1 VSAKQKITLSLRAP
15 AKINLSLQILARRPD
30 GYHDLDTVMQKLDLA
45 DLVTIA
51 VTDQPGI
58 ILRCPDSELPEDRTN
73 IVWQAADTFLAACRI
88 KKKGV
93 VITLQKN
100 IPVAAGLGGGSSDA
114 AATLTGLNRLL
125 ATGLTTSELIE
136 LARMLGADVP
146 FFVTDYGAVRAT
158 GIGDQMVPLPSL
170 TNCTVVLVNPGFSV
184 STRWVYEKYALTIK
198 GKDSKL
204 YDCPKKMDHVL
215 PYLGSN
221 DLEQVTIFSYPELG
235 ILKQKLIDLG
245 AVAVMMSG
253 SGPTVFGI
261 FSDEDSGSSTL
272 VRQAVAALQQNSVKV
287 FVTQP
292 V

>member
-1 VSAKQKITLSLRAP
+1 MPANQKITLSLRAP

-45 DLVTIA
+45 DLLTIA
-51 VTDQPGI
+51 VTDKPGI
-58 ILRCPDSELPEDRTN
+58 MLRCPDSGLPADHTN
-73 IVWQAADTFLAACRI
+73 IVWKAAETFLAVCRI

-93 VITLQKN
+93 AITLRKN
-100 IPVAAGLGGGSSDA
+100 IPIAAGLGGGSSDA

-184 STRWVYEKYALTIK
+184 STRWVYEKYALTIN

-204 YDCPKKMDHVL
+204 YDCPKKMNHVF
-215 PYLGSN
+215 PYIGSN
-221 DLEQVTIFSYPELG
+221 DLEQVTISSYPEVGL
-235 ILKQKLIDLG
+235 LKQKLLDLG
-245 AVAVMMSG
+245 AVSVMMSG

-261 FSDEDSGSSTL
+261 FSDGDSGSSTL